1 MVHVSICDDDER
13 LRLASHVYLVYVTV
27 SIIKRVAGTFF
38 FELRDSPISITRT
51 EIMFD
56 YRFEGRTGKE
66 LSYQ

>member
-1 MVHVSICDDDER
+1 M
-13 LRLASHVYLVYVTV
+13 LAYVTMMKGCDLQV
-27 SIIKRVAGTFF
+27 MYISIIKRVAGTFF